1 MYQKHCDKSQR
12 EAIVWWRTFLS
23 AFVHRQST
31 GRILEVSFY
40 REAQVHSFPQPLRP
54 KRRNKLCYSFV
65 LILIINGQGHP
76 LENAPKAP
84 PATDKSAALYCP
96 VCAVE
101 VRDPL
106 TCGDCS
112 AVICRRCG
120 TPLESSD
127 ELGMG

>member
-1 MYQKHCDKSQR
+1 VLQ
-12 EAIVWWRTFLS
+12 
-23 AFVHRQST
+23 
-31 GRILEVSFY
+31 
-40 REAQVHSFPQPLRP
+40 
-54 KRRNKLCYSFV
+54 FV
-65 LILIINGQGHP
+65 LIVDSHKFMVMEIP
-76 LENAPKAP
+76 PKAAP
-84 PATDKSAALYCP
+84 EPQKPAVVFYCP

-101 VRDPL
+101 VSDPL

>member
-1 MYQKHCDKSQR
+1 M
-12 EAIVWWRTFLS
+12 
-23 AFVHRQST
+23 
-31 GRILEVSFY
+31 
-40 REAQVHSFPQPLRP
+40 
-54 KRRNKLCYSFV
+54 CYSFV
-65 LILIINGQGHP
+65 LIVLIVFMLMEIP
-76 LENAPKAP
+76 PKAAP
-84 PATDKSAALYCP
+84 EARKPTVAFYCP

-101 VRDPL
+101 VSDPL

>member
-1 MYQKHCDKSQR
+1 M
-12 EAIVWWRTFLS
+12 EI
-23 AFVHRQST
+23 
-31 GRILEVSFY
+31 
-40 REAQVHSFPQPLRP
+40 
-54 KRRNKLCYSFV
+54 
-65 LILIINGQGHP
+65 
-76 LENAPKAP
+76 APKAA
-84 PATDKSAALYCP
+84 PAKEKAAAAFYCP

-101 VRDPL
+101 VSDPL